1 MKNVRV
7 RQLLAFT
14 VIMIM
19 SWALFSIIV
28 HGGQDWYLINDSG
41 NEASK
46 WTMKN
51 DEIYST
57 NSLSDGPSSGNGGSF
72 YYFRDT
78 SDDGDKRHVADAQVE
93 RSVSL
98 TGDYKTLSDLG
109 QLSVNFSIDY
119 YGYSNDSDWFR
130 VYLYALNSSNQ
141 WVTLWGSG
149 AYTGV
154 ESWKSL
160 RKYDIPLPAYTKAIK
175 IDIYADR
182 KDGKDLDVYLDNI
195 KLWISDEK
203 PPYMT
208 EAAVTGIKDYY
219 GNMVPLKKDGV
230 TGEYLDNWVNSSDN
244 IYFTVK
250 YNEPVT
256 ASADNTLFTN
266 LLNSNGA
273 PYNKNFTMD
282 TASKDSHDFSIFLA
296 NANRL
301 KDGDNYIQFL
311 YNPDPFFYPMHD
323 LGGNTATYTVKPN
336 IEKYKLR
343 IDSVVPDIISPKY
356 PWDCYEVYE
365 RDRTSVDIVVR
376 EENRGTPQSPLTLTY
391 HWDCKDAG
399 GIKVIGPEKELIIS
413 NTVEP
418 VADEIYTTYNVKIDI
433 PNGSNIPPYQEFTL
447 YAEAVDEARNGQGNA
462 RVFFDVNQKDAT
474 PPTII
479 WDKSVHEDGT
489 IIDLS
494 KYEDEQYTTSRA
506 VSFYAEDLDS
516 GIEEVK
522 YLWTREPY
530 KAGVDIINKVA
541 LREADGK
548 YHIEGT
554 KKDTPLEG
562 VYYLTILAVN
572 GTETESISSKAFY
585 FDNEGPR
592 VRDKI
597 EYIDGKPDSAQY
609 QLEDEAL
616 LDKFLYTILI
626 MNESTWTYEPVTEP
640 DISEDI
646 KDDGMWKA
654 LKLDNAEKTAS
665 ITGVFDEISETGYYK
680 LVARFY
686 DKYYNCT
693 QIEHQ
698 ISFDFTPPTMKIH
711 GLGEPGVFKKRHE
724 VTLDYLPDYTFPGI
738 VIEILDNSHVEIW
751 GDGFSANW
759 VDIVS
764 REKIPA
770 SLDIWQGWIIIKGS
784 EDLSGSCYLNGRYNL
799 NVWAKDFVGNV
810 MDKTV
815 SLDGNAV
822 VFCFDNS
829 PPTVDITYDK
839 TARNVFKFSYS
850 ELKDAYT
857 EVEVFKYGISDSP
870 VNEPTEWIEVAYNLD
885 EGEIT
890 HPTTDGAWY
899 LHIMLKD
906 TLGNEQIIS
915 LQEPF
920 LIDTTK
926 PSGSISYGSG
936 YTNKLGAPLQ
946 IRIDELKTISNKTF
960 KTILSKDRAKLEDA
974 AIAEALPTDWKDITY
989 ENGLAIYN
997 WELSDIADGEQQ
1009 VFTRFMDE
1017 AGNMSDIYEASITL
1031 DRTPPMGE
1039 VIYDIS
1045 LPTSNSV
1052 SATLSMDDNYS
1063 DVTLLNN
1070 GGSGTYAFNRNGE
1083 FEFIIMDAAGNK
1095 ARVKAVVDNIDKDPP
1110 KAYITYSHP
1119 RDIWTNESITA
1130 TLHLEDINGYTVLS
1144 EGELTHTFDKNG
1156 EFLFEFE
1163 DKLGNQGSIKAEV
1176 RNIDK
1181 EAPVG
1186 SIIYVEGD
1194 TSPITVYL
1202 DANEAVRVTNNGGS
1216 FRYMFYENGDFTF
1229 EFEDKAGNTGT
1240 AMASI
1245 YTITSP
1251 ENYLNVMYGDS
1262 GELTNKNIAVEFTPD
1277 PALACITSP
1286 TVERDSFDTYEYS
1299 FNDNG
1304 DHSVSIRV
1312 LSEEG
1317 DTRTVTG
1324 SVYNI
1329 DRTPPEAI
1337 VYLSTID
1344 LTNQDVIATLLT
1356 YDDRG
1361 TDITILNNGGE
1372 SEYVFEENGSFTF
1385 EFMDGA
1391 GNIGYK
1397 QITVSNI
1404 DKEAPIPEIRY
1415 FTKESK
1421 PNSKFA
1427 QISFK
1432 GEAGEVEIMNNNG
1445 SDIFEFMENGSFTF
1459 LYSDKAGNKGEAIV
1473 RVDNLSDSIS
1483 VGTIEYYIG
1492 ETKIDD
1498 PDEMMINESVI
1509 AKLILDE
1516 AYTIVNNGGNSSYT
1530 FLQNGEF
1537 TFVYEDGNSN
1547 RGFTTAKVSTID
1559 KEAPKLQ
1566 ILADIARPTK
1576 ENIIITV
1583 NYSDNV
1589 EIKEVIHNMDL
1600 EDIIPS
1606 EAGLTYICS
1615 DNKTIEV
1622 TVIDTAGN
1630 KTTKLY
1636 DVNYI
1641 DREKPT
1647 AEIIYTPSSFTNKNV
1662 RAVLIPTEP
1671 VKILTNSGKAEY
1683 IFTQNGEFVFEF
1695 EDQAG
1700 NKGSKTAEV
1709 NWIDKI
1715 PPRVSLEYSNNV
1727 MTNKPVEVILYT
1739 DEDTIILNNG
1749 GSANRTFYR
1758 NGEFTFRVRDE
1769 AGNIAEIKAE
1779 VKNIDADKP
1788 EITLKGLSYVTLFK
1802 DEAYIDVGYTAVD
1815 NIDGDLT
1822 AQVIVE
1828 GNVDTA
1834 VSGIYILKYKVSDAV
1849 GNSSEEMRTVKV
1861 SSPGELVL
1869 LLNDEVVE
1877 GESVILN
1884 KKDVKVNALGN
1895 EGSLTIKWAKG
1906 KRTQAY
1912 FKTGGNIVAPGGT
1925 VKLEG
1930 YNWYT
1935 FFVQD
1940 RERRIKI
1947 IQVYVNE

>member
-1 MKNVRV
+1 MKSDRV

-14 VIMIM
+14 LIMVM
-19 SWALFSIIV
+19 GWALFTITV

-109 QLSVNFSIDY
+109 QLSANFSIDY

-141 WVTLWGSG
+141 WVTLWGSDP
-149 AYTGV
+149 YTGV

-160 RKYDIPLPAYTKAIK
+160 RKYDIPLPAYTKAVK

-208 EAAVTGIKDYY
+208 ETAVTGIKDYY
-219 GNMVPLKKDGV
+219 GNMVPLKKDGT
-230 TGEYLDNWVNSSDN
+230 TGEYLDNWVNPSDTV
-244 IYFTVK
+244 YCRVK

-256 ASADNTLFTN
+256 ALADNILFTN

-273 PYNKNFTMD
+273 PFNRNFTMD

-296 NANRL
+296 NANKL

-311 YNPDPFFYPMHD
+311 YNPGPFFYPMYD
-323 LGGNTATYTVKPN
+323 LGGNAAAYTVKPN
-336 IEKYKLR
+336 IDKYKLK
-343 IDSVVPDIISPKY
+343 IDSVFPEIISPSY
-356 PWDCYEVYE
+356 PWDSYKTYELG
-365 RDRTSVDIVVR
+365 RTSVDIVVR
-376 EENRGTPQSPLTLTY
+376 EENRGIPQSPVTLTY
-391 HWDCKDAG
+391 HWEYKDTNG
-399 GIKVIGPEKELIIS
+399 FKVIEQEKELIMNPS
-413 NTVEP
+413 
-418 VADEIYTTYNVKIDI
+418 AGEIYTTYNVKIDI

-447 YAEAVDEARNGQGNA
+447 YVGAVDEARNGYGNSHIY
-462 RVFFDVNQKDAT
+462 FTVNQKDAT
-474 PPTII
+474 PPVII
-479 WDKSVHEDGT
+479 WDKSIHEDGT
-489 IIDLS
+489 VVDIYDTDDTL
-494 KYEDEQYTTSRA
+494 YTTSRT
-506 VSFYAEDLDS
+506 VSFGTEDLDS
-516 GIEEVK
+516 GIDEVK

-554 KKDTPLEG
+554 KEDAPLEG

-592 VRDKI
+592 VTDKI
-597 EYIDGKPDSAQY
+597 EYIDEKPNSAQY

-626 MNESTWTYEPVTEP
+626 MDEGSWTYEPVTEP
-640 DISEDI
+640 DISGGI
-646 KDDGMWKA
+646 KDDGMWYA
-654 LKLDNAEKTAS
+654 LELDNAEKTAS
-665 ITGVFDEISETGYYK
+665 ITGVFDEISDTGYYK

-686 DKYYNCT
+686 DEYYNWT

-711 GLGEPGVFKKRHE
+711 GLGEPGLFKKRHE

-738 VIEILDNSHVEIW
+738 VIEILDNSHVDIW
-751 GDGFSANW
+751 GEGFSANW
-759 VDIVS
+759 VNIVS
-764 REKIPA
+764 GEKIPA
-770 SLDIWQGWIIIKGS
+770 SLETWQGWIIIKGS
-784 EDLSGSCYLNGRYNL
+784 EDLNGRYNL

-810 MDKTV
+810 MDEKV
-815 SLDGNAV
+815 FLEENPV

-839 TARNVFKFSYS
+839 QISKNEFQFSYS

-857 EVEVFKYGISDSP
+857 SAGLFKYGISTSP
-870 VNEPTEWIEVAYNLD
+870 DNKPSEWIEVEHILD
-885 EGEIT
+885 GDKKIYSTQGEVTYPAAEGV
-890 HPTTDGAWY
+890 WY
-899 LHIMLKD
+899 LHIMLQD
-906 TLGNEQIIS
+906 TLGNEEIIS
-915 LQEPF
+915 FSEPF
-920 LIDTTK
+920 YIDTTK
-926 PSGSISYGSG
+926 PSGNINFTNAYI
-936 YTNKLGAPLQ
+936 NKLNAALKLE
-946 IRIDELKTISNKTF
+946 IDELKKIANKTF
-960 KTILSKDRAKLEDA
+960 KTILSEDRTKLEDSEIGEVQA
-974 AIAEALPTDWKDITY
+974 ADWQDITY

-997 WELSDIADGEQQ
+997 WELSDIADGEQK
-1009 VFTRFMDE
+1009 VFARFMDE
-1017 AGNMSDIYEASITL
+1017 VGNMSDICEASIIL
-1031 DRTPPMGE
+1031 DRTPPTGE
-1039 VIYDIS
+1039 VTYDITTPIAGNVTAR
-1045 LPTSNSV
+1045 LT
-1052 SATLSMDDNYS
+1052 MIDDNS
-1063 DVTLLNN
+1063 VTLLNN
-1070 GGSGTYAFNRNGE
+1070 GGSGTYVFNRNGE
-1083 FEFIIMDAAGNK
+1083 FEFIIMDASGNK
-1095 ARVKAVVDNIDKDPP
+1095 AHIKAVVDNIDKDPP
-1110 KAYITYSHP
+1110 KAHITYSHP

-1186 SIIYVEGD
+1186 RIIYVEGD

-1583 NYSDNV
+1583 NYSDNI

-1600 EDIIPS
+1600 EDIISS
-1606 EAGLTYICS
+1606 EAGLTYLCS
-1615 DNKTIEV
+1615 YNKAIEV

-1662 RAVLIPTEP
+1662 RAVLIPKEP

-1709 NWIDKI
+1709 TWIDKI
-1715 PPRVSLEYSNNV
+1715 SPRVSLEYSNNV

-1739 DEDTIILNNG
+1739 DEDAIILNNG

-1788 EITLKGLSYVTLFK
+1788 EITLKGPSYVTLFK

-1815 NIDGDLT
+1815 NINGDLT

-1861 SSPGELVL
+1861 LSPGELVL